1 MTAVD
6 PMIGSDAQLA
16 RLVELAEGQLTALRA
31 VRSQLVAVQAE
42 LSAVARHLQTPP
54 PRGKRQPPE
63 PPESPL
69 RPVRA
74 R

>member
-6 PMIGSDAQLA
+6 PMIGSDALLT
-16 RLVELAEGQLTALRA
+16 RLVELGESQLTALRA

-42 LSAVARHLQTPP
+42 LAAVARHLQTPP
-54 PRGKRQPPE
+54 PRGRRKPPE